1 MAGEQPRANT
11 PQPEGERR
19 RSRRVVL
26 FIPVELAWTAP
37 DGTNV
42 KEEAVTEEISA
53 HGAVLRM
60 ETDPPVEVEA
70 ELTNRRTGKSTRAR
84 VVRIRDPER
93 DQLTRVIVELDVP
106 SDTFWGVSFPPA
118 RRTTQS

>member
-11 PQPEGERR
+11 PRPEGERR

-42 KEEAVTEEISA
+42 KEEAVTEEVSA
-53 HGAVLRM
+53 HGAALRM
-60 ETDPPVEVEA
+60 ETDPPVAVEA

-84 VVRIRDPER
+84 VVRIRYPDR
-93 DQLTRVIVELDVP
+93 DQPTRVIVELAVP
-106 SDTFWGVSFPPA
+106 SETFWGISFPPA

>member
-11 PQPEGERR
+11 PRPEGERR

-26 FIPVELAWTAP
+26 SIQVELAWTTP

-60 ETDPPVEVEA
+60 ETCPPVEMEA
-70 ELTNRRTGKSTRAR
+70 ELTNRCTGKSTRTR
-84 VVRIRDPER
+84 VVRIPDPER
-93 DQLTRVIVELDVP
+93 DQLTRVIVEFAVP
-106 SDTFWGVSFPPA
+106 SETFWGISFPPA
-118 RRTTQS
+118 PRAT